1 MRRRFRVTA
10 WLVGIAMLA
19 MTLEAGGTARAG
31 STAAKGIQ
39 ITGGGIQQLGDPFYI
54 YTVEVYLEPGY
65 QIDPGDSFTL
75 EKLAGVQYSTTPG
88 LGSSTIS
95 PGGDPSGPWAPI
107 ITNLAPGPLPNY
119 SPTTIVSMAN
129 VEFKDDGPA
138 IVNSGGSAEFL
149 GQFEVYTPFLVPL
162 PELPASYS
170 VIVGWS
176 ATLQGVTENGVVTL
190 SVPEP
195 ASVILLG
202 VGVSLSILWQIRR
215 RRRASPAPQV

>member
-1 MRRRFRVTA
+1 MPRRVRVTA

-19 MTLEAGGTARAG
+19 MTLEAGATARAG
-31 STAAKGIQ
+31 TMAAKGITV
-39 ITGGGIQQLGDPFYI
+39 TGGGIQQLGDPFYI

-75 EKLAGVQYSTTPG
+75 EKLAGVQYSTIPG
-88 LGSSTIS
+88 LGSATIS

-129 VEFKDDGPA
+129 VEFIDDGPA

-149 GQFEVYTPFLVPL
+149 
-162 PELPASYS
+162 
-170 VIVGWS
+170 
-176 ATLQGVTENGVVTL
+176 
-190 SVPEP
+190 
-195 ASVILLG
+195 
-202 VGVSLSILWQIRR
+202 
-215 RRRASPAPQV
+215 